1 MHLHIYSSVGVLLL
15 FTIKWYIAWF
25 KKNVDL
31 WCQRWCNQLYKRVIL
46 KLINIYFAR
55 VALLAQLLLIGGSK
69 SLFINTN
76 ILLGASILL
85 ILKLISSRNH
95 FLNYLI
101 TVEVFIVIVYRN
113 ILYEV
118 RYLSSSRALL
128 FLLIVVMVGGACV
141 GISLLVV
148 VTRIINK
155 ELELCLTTI

>member
-1 MHLHIYSSVGVLLL
+1 
-15 FTIKWYIAWF
+15 
-25 KKNVDL
+25 
-31 WCQRWCNQLYKRVIL
+31 
-46 KLINIYFAR
+46 
-55 VALLAQLLLIGGSK
+55 VALLTQLLLIRGSK
-69 SLFINTN
+69 SIFINTN
-76 ILLGASILL
+76 ILLGATILL

-101 TVEVFIVIVYRN
+101 TVEVFIVMVYTN